1 MSDHAK
7 KPGTCRYGKVAVLLG
22 GSSAEREISLQ
33 TGAAILAALRRQ
45 GIDARE
51 IDVDEKVIIKLVDG
65 NFDRA
70 FVALHGRGGE
80 DGVIQGAL
88 ETLNLPYT
96 GSRVLG
102 SALSMDKVRC
112 KWIWQCHGLPTPEF
126 RQIHSAEDLKAIPE
140 ELGFPVM
147 VKPVHE
153 GSSCGAGKV
162 TSKEGLLEAWRNA
175 AEYDDRVMC
184 ERWITGGDYT
194 VTILNGVALP
204 AIKIETDREF
214 YDYQAKY
221 LDDDTRYICPCGL
234 AEEIETEIADISS
247 RAFNSIGA
255 SGWGRVDM
263 LLDENNRPYLI
274 DVNTIPGMTGHSLT
288 PMAARQ
294 AGIDFD
300 SLVLQILD
308 TSMSATNLTVGS
320 EVVAT

>member
-1 MSDHAK
+1 MNDYGK
-7 KPGTCRYGKVAVLLG
+7 KPGACRYGKVAVLLG

-51 IDVDEKVIIKLVDG
+51 IDVDEKVIINLVDG

-88 ETLNLPYT
+88 ETLSLPYT

-140 ELGFPVM
+140 ELGFPIM

-234 AEEIETEIADISS
+234 AEEIETEIADISL

-255 SGWGRVDM
+255 SGWGRVDI

-308 TSMSATNLTVGS
+308 TSMSATNLTIGS